1 LGKGIAGKSKLTY
14 AFIDYD
20 APSEHDPTIEDR
32 YKTSY
37 NYEGKDYEI
46 EILDTAGEEDYPNML
61 DMWISF
67 AEGFLLVFTIDN
79 RESFEYLKIKRELV
93 LKGKNKK
100 KFPMILVGNN
110 QELEKERKVSYKEA
124 KDLADSWGIEYLEA
138 SAKTKY
144 NIEEVFEKLI
154 QEIIADKKEK
164 EKNKNKNKKC
174 III

>member
-1 LGKGIAGKSKLTY
+1 MGKGIAGKSKLTY
-14 AFIDYD
+14 AFIGYD

-32 YKTSY
+32 YKTGY
-37 NYEGKDYEI
+37 NCEGKDYEI

-61 DMWISF
+61 EMWISF
-67 AEGFLLVFTIDN
+67 ADGFLLVFTIDN

-110 QELEKERKVSYKEA
+110 QDLEKERKVSYKEA

-144 NIEEVFEKLI
+144 NIKEVFEKLI